1 MSFLLASLLSLT
13 AQVTP
18 TISVANAHTPGTLV
32 NSLAVK
38 RNWTL
43 EDNVFCR
50 NRAASNATIA
60 YPQKPTSKLKLIKTF
75 GFRGTSS
82 ASLER
87 TVLDYTTTGFQMPFP
102 WQEGQWLSRQ
112 YTAQSTPHFT
122 YLLEMQDR
130 PREEGTYGTASNI
143 CITVFGIR

>member
-18 TISVANAHTPGTLV
+18 TISVANAHTPSTLV

-43 EDNVFCR
+43 DDNIFCR

-60 YPQKPTSKLKLIKTF
+60 YPQKPMSKLKFIKTF
-75 GFRGTSS
+75 GFRGTVS

-87 TVLDYTTTGFQMPFP
+87 SMLDITNTGFQLPFP
-102 WQEGQWLSRQ
+102 WHEGQWLDRQ
-112 YTAQSTPHFT
+112 YTSQSTPRFT

-130 PREEGTYGTASNI
+130 PKEQGSYSTLSNV
-143 CITVFGIR
+143 CITVFGVR

>member
-1 MSFLLASLLSLT
+1 MSFVLASLLSLT

-18 TISVANAHTPGTLV
+18 TISVGNAHTPSTLV

-60 YPQKPTSKLKLIKTF
+60 YPQKPTSKLKFIKTF
-75 GFRGTSS
+75 GFRGTVN

-87 TVLDYTTTGFQMPFP
+87 SVLDITNVGFQVPFP
-102 WQEGQWLSRQ
+102 WNDGQWLSRQ
-112 YTAQSTPHFT
+112 YTAQSTPRFT

-130 PREEGTYGTASNI
+130 PRQEGTYSTLSSV
-143 CITVFGIR
+143 CITVFGVR